1 MRESEGGGEGEG
13 EGGHGGEERALHE
26 RGQFMATSPWVCWVG
41 PRRARGGDHKKRRKL
56 KKKMQK
62 SIRHLRFPRGPPP

>member
-41 PRRARGGDHKKRRKL
+41 GRGAATNKKDEN
-56 KKKMQK
+56 
-62 SIRHLRFPRGPPP
+62 